1 MLHRMFADLFY
12 YLKDKRNF
20 LKNSRVIIELSLSVL
35 VIIVFIS
42 FSFIPKTVFNKQ
54 QAIIKKVDTVQ
65 LPFTPGQ
72 PIRWIKTIQVSSLK
86 NGEHFLELPKTA
98 ENIKITLLS
107 NMVFDKFNKREISK
121 LTKNDRLRLSA
132 VARERVNS
140 KESLA
145 LAKSLR
151 IESSS
156 SFPLL
161 ANAVDALDVLL
172 EPTPVNEVVEAVSE
186 VSTPETILLDI
197 VSTPETTLLDI
208 ASTPATLT
216 DENATVP
223 DGAQADIDSEQTE
236 GDTNKNKDNDST
248 DIFSTSEIVPVETPT
263 KTEEEILPEDIQ
275 VEYETPAPTMAEV
288 STDTGKI
295 VTVSGAEITETTCSP
310 AKVEEQAP
318 PLPIIEDAII
328 PTENV
333 AIEQISIIEPESP
346 VEQVCTKQEIHL
358 TDVLAFTNIPE
369 IYSVGQEDKIKIKWI
384 NNNNQDVE
392 FHAYDLDSNGKLD
405 YVEWIVPHLST
416 QTFEIIFISKAFKL
430 DSDKNII
437 EDVYESVQAQD
448 DDWTSFTNGQYLRAT
463 FLKELNS
470 ENDNTIYARPTVEG
484 QSVSIEV
491 YPVYTDQEGNMTE
504 GPLVATFNNIETKDL
519 YKVLLTDLQTPTGVF
534 DLKII
539 GEVDID
545 YIVDPSGMLVKYG
558 SFSKPNATT
567 GNQVVTGVGF
577 QPKVVIFF
585 GNSKTGDGSHAGARM
600 YFGAMDSAGHQAT
613 MGMQS
618 SDAAANSASDKR
630 WSNTH
635 AITNII
641 DGTPT
646 VSGEAAYVS
655 MDADGFTINWNT
667 CDATQSI
674 VNYIAL
680 AGTDLTNAYV
690 GSFAAPT
697 SINANFAVTGVGFQ
711 PDSII
716 LFEDDLTTT
725 PTADVTNAASGV
737 HSLSFIKSTSKKGF
751 SRILSQDAQAIMNTG
766 SYQRTDRVHTTLSG
780 ALLEVRIADFVSF
793 DSNGFT
799 LNFSTVAANATYMSY
814 IALKGGQF
822 DVGAFNQNTTTQG
835 TGNQSIT
842 GVGFTPSLVM
852 LQSIN
857 QASSTSIQNFGRY
870 SFGVATSSSERGS
883 VWMGDT
889 DNVADSVADSYLD
902 RTKSLVMYTEGTPT
916 LTTAMDFV
924 SMDADGFT
932 VNNTTVDATSRQVL
946 YFAVGANQVVAGTPV
961 ISSTA
966 NQKFAKNDPLTAN
979 STITITDDASNP
991 VITATNDIRIKIPAS
1006 FNMTWD
1012 ATDTT
1017 ATFGGT
1023 ASAKAGTITYED
1035 SNKTLVVDVTS
1046 DFTVGQTLTIAG
1058 LSFTSFSASSVSDN
1072 LELETTNGGTS
1083 QATDDKTIAIGAP
1096 TISSVASQIFL
1107 VDDPLTANSTITIT
1121 DDASNPVIT
1130 ATNDIRIKIPASFNM
1145 TWDATDTTATF
1156 GGTASAKAGTIT
1168 YEDSNKTLVV
1178 DVTSDFTVGQT
1189 LTIAGLSFTSFSA
1202 SSVSDNLELEINNAN
1217 TSVAENDKT
1226 ITISPAWW
1234 NEDWIYNRTIT
1245 FANSGQ
1251 DENLANFPVMVKL
1264 TSSNFDFSKAR
1275 SAGQD
1280 LRFIDS
1286 DNVTQLSH
1294 EIEYYNVASQ
1304 TAIIWVKIP
1313 QIDASSNT
1321 DFIYMYYGNSGA
1333 SDGQNITDV
1342 WSNGFAAVYH
1352 FAEQSGNYLDSTS
1365 NNNDSTSIKLDYS
1378 VNSGRDKTDANGLG
1392 YYPRF
1397 TSNGGSGT
1405 PSNTGDYVGIANSA
1419 SLNFGTNPF
1428 TMFFRLKGAITNYD
1442 CDMTRK
1448 GSTGIA
1454 ENSWYK
1460 IEWGDQIADNRIN
1473 FLIRTNGTDTA
1484 LEYDTLA
1491 ADNVWHNL
1499 WGVRSTADT
1508 LLKLYIDGSLI
1519 QSVAG
1524 NNGSVSSSANL
1535 SIGAK
1540 DTLNDDFCDANMDEA
1555 RYISGERSADWVA
1568 AEDLSFDNAFNTFS
1582 AEDSIDTTG
1591 PTLVF
1596 TDNVAS
1602 GPVVSDTITATWGD
1616 ATVTKWDY
1624 DTDGVCSTTAGDYT
1638 NSSTSITTQTTETN
1652 NTKYVCLYAEDSLG
1666 NKSTLASANDI
1677 NIDTTG
1683 PTLVFTDNVASG
1695 PVVSDT
1701 ITATWGDAT
1710 VTKWDYDTDG
1720 VCSTTAGD
1728 YTNSSTSI
1736 TTQTTETNN
1745 TKYVCLYAEDSL
1757 GNKSTLASANDINI
1771 DTTGP
1776 TLSNVS
1782 SSTGSMAKIALNA
1795 IPFTTQVTD
1804 IIKEKVKN
1812 IKDKISETVF
1822 DLESMTSSD
1831 IIEPI
1836 TNSSIPKDT
1845 PYAFQNHWKISIPN
1859 SMKDFV
1865 FADLPKDFQNIVN
1878 KFPQISH
1885 VLEKVEVAP
1894 MSNISELAGVS
1905 LSLPGLAE
1913 SIGLP
1918 VLSANLSLEQKI
1930 KIPSNIVFARTPDEK
1945 IDLNVKLSLDK
1956 DGSAL
1961 QTLNT
1966 IQGESIKLVVRP
1978 DEPAKNVKGYF
1989 VFKSSSTAKNTA
2001 PISQLASVADAID
2014 VKVAGSDEDPL
2025 VGHSTDFILKQFF
2038 YKDSGNGV
2046 WVADVSSPLT
2056 TGQYEIHTIINYKAK
2071 KSPKQISMVMLVDPE
2086 GYVYQKIGKQEARI
2100 PNAKVS
2106 IYVLDDKTKEY
2117 SLWPAFDFR
2126 QENPQITDVTGRYV
2140 FLVPPG
2146 TYYISA
2152 TVDSYYDYKG
2162 ESFKIEEGK
2171 GILTNIE
2178 LKPRW
2183 SFARVF
2189 NPQSILLVGIFIVLS
2204 GIFIA
2209 IIRKRSRTLFNSH

>member
-870 SFGVATSSSERGS
+870 SFGVATSSSERGA

-889 DNVADSVADSYLD
+889 DNVADSGADSYLD

-966 NQKFAKNDPLTAN
+966 NQKFAKN
-979 STITITDDASNP
+979 
-991 VITATNDIRIKIPAS
+991 
-1006 FNMTWD
+1006 
-1012 ATDTT
+1012 
-1017 ATFGGT
+1017 
-1023 ASAKAGTITYED
+1023 
-1035 SNKTLVVDVTS
+1035 
-1046 DFTVGQTLTIAG
+1046 
-1058 LSFTSFSASSVSDN
+1058 
-1072 LELETTNGGTS
+1072 
-1083 QATDDKTIAIGAP
+1083 
-1096 TISSVASQIFL
+1096 
-1107 VDDPLTANSTITIT
+1107 DPLTANSTITIT

-1535 SIGAK
+1535 
-1540 DTLNDDFCDANMDEA
+1540 
-1555 RYISGERSADWVA
+1555 
-1568 AEDLSFDNAFNTFS
+1568 
-1582 AEDSIDTTG
+1582 
-1591 PTLVF
+1591 
-1596 TDNVAS
+1596 
-1602 GPVVSDTITATWGD
+1602 
-1616 ATVTKWDY
+1616 
-1624 DTDGVCSTTAGDYT
+1624 
-1638 NSSTSITTQTTETN
+1638 
-1652 NTKYVCLYAEDSLG
+1652 
-1666 NKSTLASANDI
+1666 
-1677 NIDTTG
+1677 
-1683 PTLVFTDNVASG
+1683 
-1695 PVVSDT
+1695 
-1701 ITATWGDAT
+1701 
-1710 VTKWDYDTDG
+1710 
-1720 VCSTTAGD
+1720 
-1728 YTNSSTSI
+1728 
-1736 TTQTTETNN
+1736 
-1745 TKYVCLYAEDSL
+1745 
-1757 GNKSTLASANDINI
+1757 
-1771 DTTGP
+1771 
-1776 TLSNVS
+1776 
-1782 SSTGSMAKIALNA
+1782 
-1795 IPFTTQVTD
+1795 
-1804 IIKEKVKN
+1804 
-1812 IKDKISETVF
+1812 
-1822 DLESMTSSD
+1822 
-1831 IIEPI
+1831 
-1836 TNSSIPKDT
+1836 
-1845 PYAFQNHWKISIPN
+1845 
-1859 SMKDFV
+1859 
-1865 FADLPKDFQNIVN
+1865 
-1878 KFPQISH
+1878 
-1885 VLEKVEVAP
+1885 
-1894 MSNISELAGVS
+1894 
-1905 LSLPGLAE
+1905 
-1913 SIGLP
+1913 
-1918 VLSANLSLEQKI
+1918 
-1930 KIPSNIVFARTPDEK
+1930 
-1945 IDLNVKLSLDK
+1945 
-1956 DGSAL
+1956 
-1961 QTLNT
+1961 
-1966 IQGESIKLVVRP
+1966 
-1978 DEPAKNVKGYF
+1978 
-1989 VFKSSSTAKNTA
+1989 
-2001 PISQLASVADAID
+2001 
-2014 VKVAGSDEDPL
+2014 
-2025 VGHSTDFILKQFF
+2025 IL
-2038 YKDSGNGV
+2038 
-2046 WVADVSSPLT
+2046 
-2056 TGQYEIHTIINYKAK
+2056 
-2071 KSPKQISMVMLVDPE
+2071 
-2086 GYVYQKIGKQEARI
+2086 
-2100 PNAKVS
+2100 
-2106 IYVLDDKTKEY
+2106 
-2117 SLWPAFDFR
+2117 
-2126 QENPQITDVTGRYV
+2126 
-2140 FLVPPG
+2140 
-2146 TYYISA
+2146 
-2152 TVDSYYDYKG
+2152 
-2162 ESFKIEEGK
+2162 
-2171 GILTNIE
+2171 
-2178 LKPRW
+2178 
-2183 SFARVF
+2183 
-2189 NPQSILLVGIFIVLS
+2189 
-2204 GIFIA
+2204 
-2209 IIRKRSRTLFNSH
+2209 